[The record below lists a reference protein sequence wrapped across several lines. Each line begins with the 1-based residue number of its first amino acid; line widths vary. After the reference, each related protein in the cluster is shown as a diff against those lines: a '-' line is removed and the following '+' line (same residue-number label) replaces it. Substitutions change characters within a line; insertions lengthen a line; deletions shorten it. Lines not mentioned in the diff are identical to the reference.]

1 MKAGRQRKILE
12 IISSQII
19 ETQEE
24 LANALKATGYD
35 VTQATVSR
43 DIKELGL
50 IKVPAGENL
59 YRYAV
64 PQENTKVSSSSYY
77 HRLERLFR
85 DSVTNIDDSE
95 NLIVI
100 RTLPGTAHAVA
111 SCIDHLE
118 WSEILGTVAGDDTIL
133 IIVKPKEA
141 VSSVLEKFHKLLE

>member
-1 MKAGRQRKILE
+1 MKATRQRKILE
-12 IISSQII
+12 IIERQAV

-24 LANALKATGYD
+24 LAMLLRSEGYD

-50 IKVPAGENL
+50 IKVPAGEHS

-64 PQENTKVSSSSYY
+64 AQEHVQRNMYA
-77 HRLERLFR
+77 RLARMFN
-85 DSVTNIDDSE
+85 DSVVHLDFTD

-111 SCIDHLE
+111 SCIDHTE
-118 WSEILGTVAGDDTIL
+118 WKEIIGTIAGDDTIL
-133 IIVKPKEA
+133 VIVKPKSA
-141 VSSVLEKFHKLLE
+141 VASVLEKFRALMG